1 MAIDVQSE
9 NLIPL
14 KDAPKHTPGRPHIST
29 VHRWAFRRDLETI
42 KVGGRLFT
50 STEAIQRF
58 IARCTNPASS
68 PLVAPSARR
77 QHEIEAA
84 NKKLDA
90 VGI

>member
-9 NLIPL
+9 NLIHV

-29 VHRWAFRRDLETI
+29 VYRWVFRGDLETI

-50 STEAIQRF
+50 STEAISRF
-58 IARCTNPASS
+58 IARCTNPST
-68 PLVAPSARR
+68 PSAGATSVHR
-77 QHEIEAA
+77 QRKIEAA

>member
-9 NLIPL
+9 NLIHV

-29 VHRWAFRRDLETI
+29 VYRWVFRGDLETI

-50 STEAIQRF
+50 SIEAIHRF
-58 IARCTNPASS
+58 ITRCTNPAH
-68 PLVAPSARR
+68 PPAEAPCTRR
-77 QHEIEAA
+77 QREIQAA
-84 NKKLDA
+84 NKKLDT